1 MSGKRRMV
9 PVWFFI
15 GVLLLIYGLIIFAI
29 GIYALSYPPETVLGK
44 YHPALWW
51 GILLTVIGAAYTYGY
66 WPGKE

>member
-1 MSGKRRMV
+1 MGGKRHIV

-15 GVLLLIYGLIIFAI
+15 GVLLSIYGLIIFAT
-29 GIYALSYPPETVLGK
+29 GIYASWHPPETVLGK

-51 GILLTVIGAAYTYGY
+51 GILLTVIGAVYTYGY